1 MSESLKEYIY
11 NRIDHHEKHH
21 EYEVA
26 TETIRCWIDAYQEQE
41 EADMTSAEAFD
52 QLFPEEPEATDPK
65 EYGLAFA
72 IILAAGL
79 VMLFLIMVLG

>member
-41 EADMTSAEAFD
+41 E
-52 QLFPEEPEATDPK
+52 PEDSTTK
-65 EYGLAFA
+65 ELGLAFA
-72 IILAAGL
+72 LILFAAFLILIGGWAIDHIA
-79 VMLFLIMVLG
+79 LFLTSKF